1 MTSRSVKYHFRSSIT
16 FGQVL
21 LSFAYWRRILRRL
34 NWWPACFRIP
44 TIRVFNLPH
53 HLSFFLNLFEFLV
66 YIYDTCT
73 LLCASSRFKSVVYF
87 FRQQFNQL
95 CSIVRQRQYEVH
107 SCLSLR

>member
-1 MTSRSVKYHFRSSIT
+1 SLFFFFQAEDGIRDRNVTGVQT
-16 FGQVL
+16 CAL
-21 LSFAYWRRILRRL
+21 PLILRRL